1 MNPTNPRCRPPMK
14 PIEDCGCT
22 ATGTVLAHRLLR
34 LVPDLLAGDV
44 PATIGRKLAAAV
56 DKAEGQQR
64 RMVALLGA
72 VDALDPD
79 GNLSLWH
86 VSERLED
93 ALERFQGAGYRR
105 VRAGHRPPSDLEQH
119 MIVLIE
125 IPGPRCRESIYR
137 ELAQLIAPSQ

>member
-22 ATGTVLAHRLLR
+22 ATGTVLANRLLR
-34 LVPDLLAGDV
+34 LVPALRTGGV
-44 PATIGRKLAAAV
+44 PACIGRKLSAAV
-56 DKAEGQQR
+56 DQVERKQVRHA
-64 RMVALLGA
+64 ALLA
-72 VDALDPD
+72 AADALDPD